1 MVKWWSERKSWRQ
14 FWAGVGLALAT
25 TVLVVIIGLPK
36 LAAQSPLTP
45 NLPPPRIHPLPT
57 SLTQWQSPNNTE
69 DYFAQIETTPL
80 GYLIWSKFPIK
91 VYLEQPKNLQDN
103 SASNLRF
110 QQWVEAVRKAIAEWN
125 IYLPLTEVAEPK
137 LADIAIA
144 RSSPSREI
152 KLNRETG
159 LYDIGRATT
168 ARTSYKFYLQE
179 DNPPILSH
187 RMAIEIDPSLSQH
200 SILAAARHE
209 LGHALGIWG
218 HSPQQTDALYFSQVR
233 DSPFISSRD
242 INTLKKIYQQPTRLG
257 WAISGNR
264 QEAKVRG
271 QKDEKTGRHGDG
283 KYSYFK
289 IILDFLLS

>member
-1 MVKWWSERKSWRQ
+1 MLKWWCEKKSWRQ
-14 FWAGVGLALAT
+14 FWVGVGLAIAT

-36 LAAQSPLTP
+36 LAAQPSLSPSCFDLLSQSSPSAP

-57 SLTQWQSPNNTE
+57 SLSQWQARDNTE
-69 DYFAQIETTPL
+69 DYFAQIESTPL
-80 GYLIWSKFPIK
+80 GYLIWSKFPIE

-110 QQWVEAVRKAIAEWN
+110 QQWVEAVREAIAQWN
-125 IYLPLTEVAEPK
+125 IYLPLTEVPQAE

-144 RSSPSREI
+144 RSSPKRAI

-159 LYDIGRATT
+159 LYDLGRATT
-168 ARTSYKFYLQE
+168 ARTRYKFYLQK

-187 RMAIEIDPSLSQH
+187 RMEVEIDPSLSQQ

-233 DSPFISSRD
+233 DSPSISSRD

-257 WAISGNR
+257 WAVIGNR
-264 QEAKVRG
+264 E
-271 QKDEKTGRHGDG
+271 
-283 KYSYFK
+283 
-289 IILDFLLS
+289 

>member
-1 MVKWWSERKSWRQ
+1 MVKWWCERKIWRQ
-14 FWAGVGLALAT
+14 LWVSASLAIAT
-25 TVLVVIIGLPK
+25 TLLVVIIGLPK
-36 LAAQSPLTP
+36 LAAQQSLSPSSFSLLSQSSPSAP
-45 NLPPPRIHPLPT
+45 NLPPPRIHPLPA
-57 SLTQWQSPNNTE
+57 SLAQWQAQDRTE
-69 DYFAQIETTPL
+69 DYFAQIESTSL

-103 SASNLRF
+103 SASNLHF
-110 QQWVEAVRKAIAEWN
+110 QQWVDAVREAIAEWN
-125 IYLPLTEVAEPK
+125 IYLPLTEVAEAE
-137 LADIAIA
+137 LADMTIA

-168 ARTSYKFYLQE
+168 ARTSYEFYLQE

-187 RMAIEIDPSLSQH
+187 RMRVEIDPSLSQQ

-233 DSPFISSRD
+233 DSSAISSRD

-257 WAISGNR
+257 WAIIND
-264 QEAKVRG
+264 Q
-271 QKDEKTGRHGDG
+271 
-283 KYSYFK
+283 
-289 IILDFLLS
+289 

>member
-1 MVKWWSERKSWRQ
+1 MVKWWCEKRSWRQ
-14 FWAGVGLALAT
+14 FWVGVGLAIAT
-25 TVLVVIIGLPK
+25 TVLVVMIGLPK
-36 LAAQSPLTP
+36 LAAQPSSFDLLSQSSPSTP
-45 NLPPPRIHPLPT
+45 NLPPPRIHPLPI
-57 SLTQWQSPNNTE
+57 SLAQWQAKDNRE
-69 DYFAQIETTPL
+69 DYFAQIESTPL
-80 GYLIWSKFPIK
+80 GYLVWSKFPIK

-110 QQWVEAVRKAIAEWN
+110 QQWVEAVREAIAEWN
-125 IYLPLTEVAEPK
+125 IYLPLTEVAELK

-144 RSSPSREI
+144 RSSPTRVI

-159 LYDIGRATT
+159 LYDLGRATT

-187 RMAIEIDPSLSQH
+187 RMEIQIDPSLSQQ

-218 HSPQQTDALYFSQVR
+218 HSRQQTDALYFSQVR
-233 DSPFISSRD
+233 DSPSISSRD

-257 WAISGNR
+257 WAIIGEQQTGNR
-264 QEAKVRG
+264 Q
-271 QKDEKTGRHGDG
+271 
-283 KYSYFK
+283 
-289 IILDFLLS
+289 